1 MKLTNPILM
10 AQIGAPH
17 GIKGEVRVKSFT
29 GDPLALGD
37 YGSLYDKDGRKF
49 KIMRLRPANTV
60 VVVKFKGVNFRDE
73 AQALNG
79 TELFIDRSM
88 LPNDEDEGEFYVT
101 DLIGCDVLI
110 DSGEQIGTI
119 MAVPDFGAGNLLEIA
134 PMLESGGFGSNLWYL
149 EFTMKNVPKI
159 DLEKHAVTIVSPQEI
174 SERDEEA

>member
-60 VVVKFKGVNFRDE
+60 IVVKFKGINFRDE

-88 LPNDEDEGEFYVT
+88 LPNDEDEGEFYVA
-101 DLIGCDVLI
+101 DLIGCDVLVE
-110 DSGEQIGTI
+110 SGEQIGTI
-119 MAVPDFGAGNLLEIA
+119 VAAPDFGAGCLLEIA
-134 PMLESGGFGSNLWYL
+134 PLLEAGGFGSDIWYL
-149 EFTMKNVPKI
+149 KFTPANVPKV
-159 DLEKHAVTIVSPQEI
+159 DLEKHAITITLPREV
-174 SERDEEA
+174 SERDEES